1 MRAAEPI
8 AEEASESRPTM
19 VMVMH
24 VELHM
29 QTSPLLWAE
38 LIKCKKGFK
47 RVQRLR
53 DLALIGA
60 VFERNQYGGP
70 PSQPLASPDRAPR
83 VAITGAADMF
93 ESIKEAAA

>member
-1 MRAAEPI
+1 
-8 AEEASESRPTM
+8 
-19 VMVMH
+19 MVMH
-24 VELHM
+24 VELDM

-60 VFERNQYGGP
+60 VFERNQSGGP
-70 PSQPLASPDRAPR
+70 SSQPPASPSRAP
-83 VAITGAADMF
+83 VLDVDGSADMF
-93 ESIKEAAA
+93 ESIKEDAA